1 MKQKPI
7 LSNISNWI
15 FDLDNTLYR
24 ADANFFSQI
33 DRKITRYISEYLKIP
48 EFNARLYQKEFLRDY
63 GTSLS
68 GMMAVHNMDPDEFLE
83 FVHDVDLSF
92 LSPQP
97 ELRNNLK
104 LLKGRKFVFTNGS
117 RKHALNVTNHL
128 KLNDLFD
135 GSFGIEDTNYNPK
148 PNENAYN
155 IFCEHYQVDPKM
167 AIFFEDSPRNLI
179 IPKKMGMKTV
189 LVTSDI
195 DWSHEP
201 QCTRPAGNDTIA
213 DWIDFKTNDIES
225 WLSEHI
231 LSK

>member
-1 MKQKPI
+1 MKQKPS
-7 LSNISNWI
+7 LSNINNWI

-24 ADANFFSQI
+24 ADADFFSQI
-33 DRKITRYISEYLKIP
+33 DKKITLYISKYLKIP
-48 EFNARLYQKEFLRDY
+48 ETNARLQQKNFLRDY

-68 GMMAVHNMDPDEFLE
+68 GLMDVYNMDPEEFLE
-83 FVHDVDLSF
+83 FVHDVNLSF
-92 LSPQP
+92 LIPQP
-97 ELRNNLK
+97 KLRENIQ

-128 KLNDLFD
+128 NLNDLFD

-148 PNENAYN
+148 PNENAYD
-155 IFCEHYQVDPKM
+155 IFCEHYQIDPNS

-195 DWSHEP
+195 DYNHEFN
-201 QCTRPAGNDTIA
+201 TKGLEINDNIT

-225 WLSEHI
+225 WLTEHI
-231 LSK
+231 LSE

>member
-48 EFNARLYQKEFLRDY
+48 EFNARQHQKEFLRDY

-92 LSPQP
+92 C
-97 ELRNNLK
+97 LRNQNS
-104 LLKGRKFVFTNGS
+104 V
-117 RKHALNVTNHL
+117 V
-128 KLNDLFD
+128 
-135 GSFGIEDTNYNPK
+135 I
-148 PNENAYN
+148 
-155 IFCEHYQVDPKM
+155 
-167 AIFFEDSPRNLI
+167 
-179 IPKKMGMKTV
+179 
-189 LVTSDI
+189 
-195 DWSHEP
+195 
-201 QCTRPAGNDTIA
+201 
-213 DWIDFKTNDIES
+213 
-225 WLSEHI
+225 
-231 LSK
+231 